1 MFRLKEISLG
11 AGRVICDP
19 EVPEAHLYIGYALGT
34 ICG

>member
-19 EVPEAHLYIGYALGT
+19 EVPEAHLYIGAELG
-34 ICG
+34 